1 MYHKYV
7 NINRRVQ
14 ISPLYLSCPVSSSA
28 PPQPFST
35 PCRNR
40 VVIAVNLLLLKI
52 HLFVNVQ
59 CTKVGLFQPD
69 AVLVI
74 VLLSIPE
81 AEYDLW

>member
-1 MYHKYV
+1 MYPKYV
-7 NINRRVQ
+7 NINRRGQ

-28 PPQPFST
+28 PPQPFLT
-35 PCRNR
+35 PCRYQ
-40 VVIAVNLLLLKI
+40 VVIAFNLLLLKI

-59 CTKVGLFQPD
+59 GTKVGFFQPD

-81 AEYDLW
+81 AEYDQW